1 LPENLA
7 ARLAQLARELQD
19 EDHAA
24 TTADHIAHELADW
37 VGNSSSAGITTVHR
51 RRRVETTAATSE
63 GVRRGDA
70 LQYELREWPCLD
82 AIWEA
87 PQIFTGDL
95 RSDTRWPRWAAKVG
109 EEFEVRSML
118 CTRLFTKAD
127 TLAR

>member
-1 LPENLA
+1 MAHAVVA
-7 ARLAQLARELQD
+7 AASRA
-19 EDHAA
+19 
-24 TTADHIAHELADW
+24 
-37 VGNSSSAGITTVHR
+37 V
-51 RRRVETTAATSE
+51 RVETTAASSE
-63 GVRRGDA
+63 GVRRRDT
-70 LQYELREWPCLD
+70 LQYELREGPCLD